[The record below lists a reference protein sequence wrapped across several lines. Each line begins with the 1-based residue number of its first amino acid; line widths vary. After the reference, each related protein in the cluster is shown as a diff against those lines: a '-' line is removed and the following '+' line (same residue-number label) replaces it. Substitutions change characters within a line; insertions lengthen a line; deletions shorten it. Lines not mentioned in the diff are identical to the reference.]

1 MTKQDILEASAQIFS
16 EKGYHAASME
26 EIANAVGLKKAS
38 LYHHVESKQ
47 EILVELLD
55 QSLDLLIERIEEVT
69 KKNLPSD
76 KKLELA
82 MGTYMSTLVE
92 FRELSSV
99 LLLEH
104 RSLDEEGLKRHVPR
118 RDKLEGLMRG
128 IIEEGKRE
136 GIFNQNDSRISV
148 KAVMGVAN
156 WLIMWFRKDGS
167 LSAEEIASIISSLML
182 NGLLTRQ

>member
-1 MTKQDILEASAQIFS
+1 MTKQDILEASAQVFS

-26 EIANAVGLKKAS
+26 DIANVVGLKKAS
-38 LYHHVESKQ
+38 LYHHVKSKQ

-55 QSLDLLIERIEEVT
+55 QSLDLLIERVEKVIQ
-69 KKNLPSD
+69 KDL
-76 KKLELA
+76 
-82 MGTYMSTLVE
+82 MGTYMSTLAE
-92 FRELSSV
+92 FRELSAV

-104 RSLDEEGLKRHVPR
+104 RSLDEEGLKRHLPR

-128 IIEEGKRE
+128 IIEEGIEE
-136 GIFNQNDSRISV
+136 GIFSQNDSRISV

-167 LSAEEIASIISSLML
+167 LSAEEISSIISGLVL